1 MALARYQGRG
11 SSNSQASS
19 QTGADIGEIA
29 KQIKSKVKHP
39 TLVNGE
45 VELDVQRIPELLSVG
60 GGECIGPLQGDL
72 QATTVFAA
80 GIVASAKEQNSGRAL
95 RTFSY

>member
-1 MALARYQGRG
+1 
-11 SSNSQASS
+11 
-19 QTGADIGEIA
+19 
-29 KQIKSKVKHP
+29 
-39 TLVNGE
+39 
-45 VELDVQRIPELLSVG
+45 
-60 GGECIGPLQGDL
+60 L